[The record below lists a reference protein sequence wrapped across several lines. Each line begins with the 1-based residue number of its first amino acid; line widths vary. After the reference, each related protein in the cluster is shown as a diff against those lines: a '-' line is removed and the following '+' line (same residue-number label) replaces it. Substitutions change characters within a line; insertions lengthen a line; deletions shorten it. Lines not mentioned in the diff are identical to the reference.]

1 MILISKPLS
10 RSGGFEIKI
19 TDGGVM
25 FGHQRLYCYNLCLG
39 VAKRM
44 PELIGSWPS
53 GSGYLVDQLK
63 RALSSVILNIAE
75 GNGRKSIKERRR
87 FFDIAIG
94 SAAEVSSIF
103 DVARAYGY
111 ITEPV
116 YEELQSELL
125 QVVRML
131 YKLK

>member
-1 MILISKPLS
+1 
-10 RSGGFEIKI
+10 
-19 TDGGVM
+19 M

-44 PELIGSWPS
+44 PQLIDSWPS

-75 GNGRKSIKERRR
+75 GNGRRSLKERRR

-94 SAAEVSSIF
+94 SATEVSSIF
-103 DVARAYGY
+103 DVAIAYGY
-111 ITEPV
+111 IGKPI
-116 YEELQSELL
+116 YEELQSALL
-125 QVVRML
+125 QAVRML